1 MMMPVKRLLI
11 YILLQLT
18 TGWLSAQVYHV
29 GDLYTADDGSQGIVY
44 YLLPDG
50 SGWVVALQDC
60 LSAPWLPNNTATD
73 IPNLPNVSSYA
84 HVYLINDTA
93 GYSNTQIIRAF
104 LGPNALVA
112 AHVVDFEHGWY
123 LPAITQLNI
132 LFAQL
137 PIIETSLNAAGGN
150 SLVSDFYFSSSE
162 CDGFNAWGVSFTFD
176 SLGAPYSVNS
186 GSVVPYPKEVN
197 AGVRA
202 VRSFPPPQNTYD
214 TTLTYLWNTGDTEP
228 HFQVTPEQTTDYS
241 VTVTNAYGCS
251 NTASTSVTVIDGSPQ
266 TVYDTIC
273 QGTAYNNYG
282 FTLTENQTIGIADTS
297 CTRTVAINSCESELT
312 LQLTLRS
319 ADFVSYTQHACE
331 NFVWNGISYSEEGT
345 YTQSLSNRFG
355 CDSIVEMQ
363 LFLGDTSVSILL
375 SGDFCDQFSA
385 ELFASEGMDDYL
397 WSTGEQTPQIVVSA
411 PGTYRVTASVDG
423 CDATSQITIAPCE
436 LNIYLPN
443 AITPSLSDGLNDA
456 FCLPDAYKPLLNEFE
471 ISIFNRWGEMV
482 YYSTDKDFRWK
493 GEVKGKIF
501 YNNVYNYLI
510 RYTNLNGKPEVLI
523 GTITVL

>member
-1 MMMPVKRLLI
+1 MKKMLLLVFMQ
-11 YILLQLT
+11 LLFGWT
-18 TGWLSAQVYHV
+18 TAQIYHV
-29 GDLYTADDGSQGIVY
+29 GDLYTAEDGSKGIVFY
-44 YLLPDG
+44 VFPDG
-50 SGWVVALQDC
+50 SGWAVALQNLPDK
-60 LSAPWLPNNTATD
+60 PWIPPPYAD
-73 IPNLPNVSSYA
+73 IPNLPNLNGEYPQTLLA
-84 HVYLINDTA
+84 DTA
-93 GYSNTQIIRAF
+93 GYSNTQIIREFVGA
-104 LGPNALVA
+104 GAQCAANA
-112 AHVVDFEHGWY
+112 VDFENGWY
-123 LPAITQLNI
+123 LPAIGQLCI
-132 LFAQL
+132 LYAQL
-137 PIIETSLNAAGGN
+137 PLIEQSLLSAGGS
-150 SLVSDFYFSSSE
+150 SLVGIDYFSSSE
-162 CDGFNAWGVSFTFD
+162 SDYAVWAVNFSNDLPPTNDGYSSID
-176 SLGAPYSVNS
+176 SQSGKIQTVTKTLPFLARAIRTIPAPVNH
-186 GSVVPYPKEVN
+186 
-197 AGVRA
+197 
-202 VRSFPPPQNTYD
+202 YD

-423 CDATSQITIAPCE
+423 CDATAQITIAPCE
-436 LNIYLPN
+436 LIIYLPN

-456 FCLPDAYKPLLNEFE
+456 FCLPDAYKPLLNDFE

-482 YYSTDKDFRWK
+482 FYSTDKDFRWK

-510 RYTNLNGKPEVLI
+510 RYTGLNGKPEVLI

>member
-1 MMMPVKRLLI
+1 M
-11 YILLQLT
+11 T
-18 TGWLSAQVYHV
+18 TALVWSKGQVYHA
-29 GDLYTADDGSQGIVY
+29 GDLYTAEDGSQGIVY
-44 YLLPDG
+44 YVFPDG
-50 SGWVVALQDC
+50 SGWAVSLHD
-60 LSAPWLPNNTATD
+60 LPMEYKWGDQLFD
-73 IPNLPNVSSYA
+73 IPNLPNYGGNDTVS
-84 HVYLINDTA
+84 YLYYPLHALADTA
-93 GYSNTQIIRAF
+93 GYSNTMAILNSPQSVQTAAF
-104 LGPNALVA
+104 GTSNDLN
-112 AHVVDFEHGWY
+112 GWY
-123 LPAITQLNI
+123 LPSAGQLSM

-137 PIIETSLNAAGGN
+137 PLIETPLVDAGGTPFN
-150 SLVSDFYFSSSE
+150 NGLGISYWSSTEKDASTAWTVNFSLPMPSSE
-162 CDGFNAWGVSFTFD
+162 NQFIYSF
-176 SLGAPYSVNS
+176 S
-186 GSVVPYPKEVN
+186 GELVPENKTTTHN
-197 AGVRA
+197 VRA
-202 VRSFPPPQNTYD
+202 VLSIPAPSNYYD

-251 NTASTSVTVIDGSPQ
+251 NTASTSVTVIDGSQQ
-266 TVYDTIC
+266 TVYDTVC
-273 QGTAYNNYG
+273 QGSAYNNYG
-282 FTLTENQTIGIADTS
+282 FTLTEDQTAGIADTS
-297 CTRTVAINSCESELT
+297 CTRIVAINSCESELT
-312 LQLTLRS
+312 LHLTLRS

-331 NFVWNGISYSEEGT
+331 NFVWNGVPYSEEGT

-363 LFLGDTSVSILL
+363 LHLGDTSVSILL

-423 CDATSQITIAPCE
+423 CDATAQITIAPCE
-436 LNIYLPN
+436 LIIYLPN